1 LGTVPVIRNNPD
13 NQTGSRFGDALA
25 TADVDGDG
33 FADLA
38 VGSPQYDYFAT
49 ADVGKA
55 YLFFGNSALEL
66 PTGSQIRGTSSEAN
80 SRFGSSL
87 SMAGDLL
94 GDGHAGLLVG
104 APYANLGSTAD
115 VGLVFVYQGTD
126 SGLLGTD
133 WAALADPEG
142 QAGARFGSYVACI
155 GDGDGNGRPEFAVAA
170 PLHDAGATNEG
181 NVFVY
186 SIADR
191 PPTATPALTI
201 DNPANETDGR
211 MGALAAT
218 GSLSSAGSIGLVVGA
233 LWQSAPEMQEGNAF
247 VFSGSTAL
255 PTSPTAT
262 LDNPEDQA
270 GGWFGATVASR
281 LDLDG
286 NGFNDVVIGAP
297 MQDGSATNQGRV
309 FVFLAPSGG
318 GSFPT
323 SPSQT
328 IEGLPWANEGFG
340 AALATGY

>member
-1 LGTVPVIRNNPD
+1 
-13 NQTGSRFGDALA
+13 
-25 TADVDGDG
+25 
-33 FADLA
+33 
-38 VGSPQYDYFAT
+38 
-49 ADVGKA
+49 
-55 YLFFGNSALEL
+55 
-66 PTGSQIRGTSSEAN
+66 
-80 SRFGSSL
+80 
-87 SMAGDLL
+87 
-94 GDGHAGLLVG
+94 
-104 APYANLGSTAD
+104 
-115 VGLVFVYQGTD
+115 
-126 SGLLGTD
+126 
-133 WAALADPEG
+133 
-142 QAGARFGSYVACI
+142 
-155 GDGDGNGRPEFAVAA
+155 
-170 PLHDAGATNEG
+170 
-181 NVFVY
+181 
-186 SIADR
+186 
-191 PPTATPALTI
+191 
-201 DNPANETDGR
+201 
-211 MGALAAT
+211 
-218 GSLSSAGSIGLVVGA
+218 
-233 LWQSAPEMQEGNAF
+233 MQEGNAF